1 MVFFVSDSVLPKRGV
16 EFYHSRNPGILCWLT
31 NCRTKF
37 SYTSTCYFLVHSCK
51 AAGCSGKNSS
61 HPPSGTRSP
70 NPTQPRPP
78 ASHGCKKRKLGFTS
92 GLSTIYCSRRR
103 CSGSRCMTSG
113 TGCTSILEICSTVI
127 SDSFSYLAPQKQE
140 KSYVAF
146 RKASIYSAHY
156 KQMWHIVT
164 PTTLSD
170 TQSWTEF
177 ESVRSSTAIAS
188 RGTSSHGRSTSVS
201 SRCPENDDKII
212 RRNSNDKYSHHTAGG
227 PTNTSCRST
236 QTRLG
241 STSTS
246 NATTCSPTNTRS
258 SRALKQ

>member
-1 MVFFVSDSVLPKRGV
+1 M
-16 EFYHSRNPGILCWLT
+16 
-31 NCRTKF
+31 F
-37 SYTSTCYFLVHSCK
+37 SCTSTCYFLVHSCK
-51 AAGCSGKNSS
+51 ATGCSDKNSS
-61 HPPSGTRSP
+61 RPPSGTRSP

-78 ASHGCKKRKLGFTS
+78 ASHGCKKGQPGFTS

-113 TGCTSILEICSTVI
+113 TGCTSILEICTTI
-127 SDSFSYLAPQKQE
+127 FSDSFSYLASRKQE
-140 KSYVAF
+140 KKLAF

-156 KQMWHIVT
+156 KQMWHMVT

-170 TQSWTEF
+170 THSWTDF
-177 ESVRSSTAIAS
+177 ELVRSSAAIAS

-201 SRCPENDDKII
+201 SRCPENDDNII
-212 RRNSNDKYSHHTAGG
+212 RRNFNDKYSHHTAGG

-246 NATTCSPTNTRS
+246 NTTTCSPANTRS
-258 SRALKQ
+258 SCALKQQVLLQNVLAISEKTLPGAPWELPPH

>member
-1 MVFFVSDSVLPKRGV
+1 M
-16 EFYHSRNPGILCWLT
+16 
-31 NCRTKF
+31 F
-37 SYTSTCYFLVHSCK
+37 SCTSTCYFLVHSCM

-70 NPTQPRPP
+70 NPNQPRPP
-78 ASHGCKKRKLGFTS
+78 ASHGCKKRQLGFTS

-103 CSGSRCMTSG
+103 CSGSCCMTSG
-113 TGCTSILEICSTVI
+113 TGCTSILEIYSTVF
-127 SDSFSYLAPQKQE
+127 SDSFSYLASQKQKKKACVQ
-140 KSYVAF
+140 KSIDLFCTLQTNVAHSNPNHSL
-146 RKASIYSAHY
+146 RHTY
-156 KQMWHIVT
+156 
-164 PTTLSD
+164 
-170 TQSWTEF
+170 SWTDF

-188 RGTSSHGRSTSVS
+188 RRTSSHGRSTSVS
-201 SRCPENDDKII
+201 SRCPENDDKLS

-246 NATTCSPTNTRS
+246 NTTTCGPANTRS
-258 SRALKQ
+258 SRALRQ